1 MNTRIL
7 INSKFKLIGIVECM
21 AAGLIMVAHKS
32 GGPAMDIIFQR
43 EGLAPIGFLAAD
55 EMEYAYILKTI
66 LRMNPETRQNIRQAA
81 R

>member
-1 MNTRIL
+1 
-7 INSKFKLIGIVECM
+7 M

-66 LRMNPETRQNIRQAA
+66 IRMNPESRQNIRQAA